1 MVLEAEGKRISQ
13 DGWDGDMLYGEAE
26 MKLED
31 TTIRL
36 VPYAYWNNRGEG
48 EMTVWM
54 KEMTGREERELI

>member
-1 MVLEAEGKRISQ
+1 M
-13 DGWDGDMLYGEAE
+13 GDTLYGEAG